1 MKERGIHLSKRET
14 VEKKTEAVLAPILE
28 KTGTELVD
36 LEYVKEGSDW
46 ILRVTLDKE
55 GGLRIDDCETVSRA
69 LGDALDEQ
77 DFIDDAYM
85 LEVSSPGL
93 LRPLKKPKD
102 YERNMGREVEI
113 HLYKPREKNKE
124 WVGTLTAFDGE
135 TVTIRDGEEEHRFAL
150 NEISLIRPYIDFSDL

>member
-1 MKERGIHLSKRET
+1 MNRRET

-28 KTGTELVD
+28 ETGTELVD

-46 ILRVTLDKE
+46 ILRVILDKE

-69 LGDALDEQ
+69 LSDALDTQ
-77 DFIDDAYM
+77 DFIDDAYL

-102 YERNMGREVEI
+102 YERNMGKEIEI

-124 WVGTLTAFDGE
+124 WVGTLTAYDGE
-135 TVTIRDGEEEHRFAL
+135 NVTIRDGENEYSFTL
-150 NEISLIRPYIDFSDL
+150 KEISLIRPYIDFSDL

>member
-1 MKERGIHLSKRET
+1 MNRRET

-28 KTGTELVD
+28 ETGTELVD

-46 ILRVTLDKE
+46 ILRVILDKE

-69 LGDALDEQ
+69 LSDALDAQ
-77 DFIDDAYM
+77 DFIDDAYL

-102 YERNMGREVEI
+102 YERNLGKEIEI
-113 HLYKPREKNKE
+113 HLYKPREKNTE
-124 WVGTLTAFDGE
+124 WVGTLTAYDGE
-135 TVTIRDGEEEHRFAL
+135 NVTIRDGENEYSFML
-150 NEISLIRPYIDFSDL
+150 KEISLITPYIDFSDL

>member
-1 MKERGIHLSKRET
+1 MSKRET

-28 KTGTELVD
+28 RTGTELVD

-55 GGLRIDDCETVSRA
+55 GGLRIDDCEAVSRA

-102 YERNMGREVEI
+102 YERNMGKEVEI

-124 WVGTLTAFDGE
+124 WVGTLTAFDGD
-135 TVTIRDGEEEHRFAL
+135 TVTIRDGEEERRFAL
-150 NEISLIRPYIDFSDL
+150 TEISLIRPYIDFSDL

>member
-1 MKERGIHLSKRET
+1 MNRRET

-28 KTGTELVD
+28 STGTELVD

-46 ILRVTLDKE
+46 FLRVTLDKQ

-69 LGDALDEQ
+69 LSDALDAQ

-102 YERNMGREVEI
+102 FERNMGKEVES
-113 HLYKPREKNKE
+113 HLFKPRDNSKE
-124 WVGTLTAFDGE
+124 WVGTLTAYDGE
-135 TVTIRDGEEEHRFAL
+135 SVTIRDGETERGFTL
-150 NEISLIRPYIDFSDL
+150 KEISLIRPYIDFSDL

>member
-1 MKERGIHLSKRET
+1 MIKRET
-14 VEKKTEAVLAPILE
+14 VEKMTEAVLAPILE
-28 KTGTELVD
+28 RTGTELVD
-36 LEYVKEGSDW
+36 LEYVKEGSDR

-69 LGDALDEQ
+69 LSDALDEK

-102 YERNMGREVEI
+102 FERNQGKEVEI
-113 HLYKPREKNKE
+113 RLYKPLENSKE
-124 WVGTLTAFDGE
+124 WVGTLTAYDGE
-135 TVTIRDGEEEHRFAL
+135 SVTIRDGEDERRFAL
-150 NEISLIRPYIDFSDL
+150 TDVSLIRPYIDFSDL